1 MERLRQSSAPSMEVD
16 GAELEAALT
25 DLDWVTLEFNM
36 AALEER
42 YATYRARCARLLGAT
57 PWLTR
62 AGILVVRVGADV
74 VQGVSRGTTWHPR
87 EIFLAYFLRFG
98 DAWSRPYYL
107 GLDVAVDGGL
117 FSLCFGLK
125 LKGVLL
131 ALSLDVVALLA
142 CLLSDAH
149 ARVFPLLTGLVLLVA
164 FSCVARAT
172 ERQGRVA
179 FAQAVRVDAKQSTDM
194 RGISNPFSANN
205 LAAWLFPAPGDGGA
219 GISMPEVKV
228 DEELAESRSP
238 KHGFQSPQKA
248 LISSLTRRSRH
259 AEEEKAHADDDLREH
274 RAAATRKR
282 FATLQ
287 SWQIDF
293 ERLRVVAKIGAG
305 AAGQVYEGEFLGA
318 RVAIKQ
324 LFSSFIDPSDLD
336 EFSREVTLLH
346 KLKHPHVLTFYGIS
360 RRDVYCFIVTEHCPY
375 ALDALLRGEAP
386 AARRGTGRAARPPR
400 LSVNDRSLILFQVAL
415 ALRVPPAERVLHHD
429 LKPGNILLDKD
440 LGAKVSDFGLS
451 QLVDDDGGDDGQR
464 RKRSAPRRMSA
475 GATACYAA
483 PEMLGAGGGVL
494 GGGESPRVCGFEAM
508 SRLDVFAFGIVTAA
522 TFSQNGDPYHH
533 YVTPGTLADRENA
546 IADAVKAGE
555 LRPQVP
561 AALPDRVRAT
571 MEACWAQDPE
581 RRPTFAGVAARRP
594 NASASDV
601 PTSPSTKQNM
611 ATEKMTVCAA
621 AAAPPIDAAVFAAEL
636 CRNSFTTQHQ
646 TKGPNPKKGAQSRSR
661 GRRRRLPKQA
671 RQRKP
676 RVHNLRT
683 SSAPAAYCDA
693 AVASAAPTRPRD
705 GTSNTSPAKF
715 SAAPTATDTAGVT
728 ESRAPRHAA
737 CATDATS
744 AAGSA

>member
-42 YATYRARCARLLGAT
+42 YATCVELRDGDGSRDR
-57 PWLTR
+57 WTR
-62 AGILVVRVGADV
+62 HALALAVAHAA
-74 VQGVSRGTTWHPR
+74 Q
-87 EIFLAYFLRFG
+87 IFLAYFLRFG

-219 GISMPEVKV
+219 GISMPEVK
-228 DEELAESRSP
+228 
-238 KHGFQSPQKA
+238 KA

-415 ALRVPPAERVLHHD
+415 ALTYLHAERVLHHD

-464 RKRSAPRRMSA
+464 RKRSRARMSA
-475 GATACYAA
+475 GATAYAA

-522 TFSQNGDPYHH
+522 TFSQNGD
-533 YVTPGTLADRENA
+533 R
-546 IADAVKAGE
+546 
-555 LRPQVP
+555 
-561 AALPDRVRAT
+561 
-571 MEACWAQDPE
+571 
-581 RRPTFAGVAARRP
+581 
-594 NASASDV
+594 
-601 PTSPSTKQNM
+601 
-611 ATEKMTVCAA
+611 
-621 AAAPPIDAAVFAAEL
+621 
-636 CRNSFTTQHQ
+636 TT
-646 TKGPNPKKGAQSRSR
+646 T
-661 GRRRRLPKQA
+661 
-671 RQRKP
+671 
-676 RVHNLRT
+676 T
-683 SSAPAAYCDA
+683 
-693 AVASAAPTRPRD
+693 
-705 GTSNTSPAKF
+705 
-715 SAAPTATDTAGVT
+715 
-728 ESRAPRHAA
+728 
-737 CATDATS
+737 
-744 AAGSA
+744 